1 MINLMVRN
9 LKLYFRDRN
18 AVFFSLLGVFLII
31 ILYLLFLGDVWAGDY
46 PDRDGIRFAIDSWIM
61 GGVLAVTSFTT
72 TLGALGTMVED
83 KTKKIKKDF
92 VASPLSRNSL
102 TGGYILST
110 IVVGIVMSL
119 ATLMIAE
126 AFIVIKG
133 GSLLSPLDL
142 LKMLGLILLA
152 TVSNSAIVVFM
163 VSFFNTLN
171 AYGTA
176 SSLVGTL
183 IGFLT
188 GIYLPIGVFPSAVKW
203 LIKLFPPSHAASL
216 MRQVMMRAGV
226 EQVFAG
232 APVEMTTEF
241 KRHMGMELTFGD
253 TAVSA
258 GVSILIL
265 TITGIIFYLLALWNL
280 SRKKN

>member
-1 MINLMVRN
+1 MISLMLRN

-18 AVFFSLLGVFLII
+18 SVFFSLLGVFVII
-31 ILYLLFLGDVWAGDY
+31 ALYLLFLEDVWAGNL
-46 PDRDGIRFAIDSWIM
+46 PDREGVRFTMDSWIM

-83 KTKKIKKDF
+83 KTRKIKKDF
-92 VASPLSRNSL
+92 VASPLSRNSM

-110 IVVGIVMSL
+110 IVVGILMSL
-119 ATLMIAE
+119 AALVIAE

-133 GSLLSPLDL
+133 GSLISLLDL
-142 LKMLGLILLA
+142 IKLLGLILLA
-152 TVSNSAIVVFM
+152 TVANSAIVVFM

-176 SSLVGTL
+176 STLVGTL
-183 IGFLT
+183 IGFFT
-188 GIYLPIGVFPSAVKW
+188 GIYLPIGVFPSAVQW
-203 LIKLFPPSHAASL
+203 IIKLFPPSHAASL
-216 MRQVMMRAGV
+216 IRQVMMRAGI
-226 EQVFAG
+226 ERVFAD
-232 APVEMTTEF
+232 APAGVATDF
-241 KRHMGMELTFGD
+241 KRHLGMELTFGERVV
-253 TAVSA
+253 TP

-265 TITGIIFYLLALWNL
+265 FGTAMVFYLLALWNL

>member
-1 MINLMVRN
+1 MISLMLRN

-18 AVFFSLLGVFLII
+18 SVFFSLLGVFVII
-31 ILYLLFLGDVWAGDY
+31 ALYLLFLGDVWAGNL
-46 PDRDGIRFAIDSWIM
+46 PDRDGVRFTMDSWIM

-83 KTKKIKKDF
+83 KTRKIKKDF
-92 VASPLSRNSL
+92 VASPLSRNSM

-110 IVVGIVMSL
+110 IVVGILMSL
-119 ATLMIAE
+119 AALVIAE

-133 GSLLSPLDL
+133 GSLISLLDL
-142 LKMLGLILLA
+142 IKLLGLILLA
-152 TVSNSAIVVFM
+152 TVANSAIVVFM

-176 SSLVGTL
+176 STLVGTL
-183 IGFLT
+183 IGFFT
-188 GIYLPIGVFPSAVKW
+188 GIYLPIGVFPSAVQW
-203 LIKLFPPSHAASL
+203 IIKLFPPSHAASL
-216 MRQVMMRAGV
+216 IRQVMMRAGI
-226 EQVFAG
+226 ERVFAD
-232 APVEMTTEF
+232 APAGVATDF
-241 KRHMGMELTFGD
+241 KRHLGMELTFGER
-253 TAVSA
+253 AVTP

-265 TITGIIFYLLALWNL
+265 FGTAMVFYLLALWNL